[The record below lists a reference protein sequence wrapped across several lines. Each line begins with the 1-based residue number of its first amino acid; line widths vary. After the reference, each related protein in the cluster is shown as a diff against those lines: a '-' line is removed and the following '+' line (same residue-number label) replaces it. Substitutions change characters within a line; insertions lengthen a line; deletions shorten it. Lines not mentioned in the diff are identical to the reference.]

1 MKLPLF
7 GKKKSLDK
15 VSEGELKLLLAE
27 LEFQESSLEREISE
41 LNTAVKKQLSI
52 CKNILTENEMELLSC
67 ELENLVSLKED
78 AIHRKTAI
86 QNKRHAVVRLLHVK
100 QEMQSYKT
108 SVLDVIDIDSIISHQ
123 EAMHEQKDIESMRV
137 EQILE
142 NTRTYGKH
150 TKILNLIRAVNADSY
165 SLNDAEREIERL
177 TLQQI

>member
-1 MKLPLF
+1 MILPLF

-78 AIHRKTAI
+78 AIQRKTAI

-142 NTRTYGKH
+142 NTRTDRKH

-165 SLNDAEREIERL
+165 SVNDAEREIERL
-177 TLQQI
+177 TLEQI